1 MSKVTQ
7 AMQVGAVQAKE
18 GFFKSTSNLIK
29 GIPKSGKIGMII
41 GFGLLAG
48 ININEYMFSAKK
60 KSGYRAKNQETK
72 NIDFLTR
79 GY

>member
-1 MSKVTQ
+1 MSKITE

-18 GFFKSTSNLIK
+18 GFFNRASGLIK
-29 GIPKSGKIGMII
+29 NMPKSGKIGMLI
-41 GFGLLAG
+41 GLGLLAG

-72 NIDFLTR
+72 NIDFLIR

>member
-1 MSKVTQ
+1 MSKITE

-18 GFFKSTSNLIK
+18 GFFNKASGLIK
-29 GIPKSGKIGMII
+29 NMPKSGKIGVLISL
-41 GFGLLAG
+41 GLLAG

-72 NIDFLTR
+72 NIDFLIR